1 MTTGLQLP
9 GQHVLALPPLAMPAP
24 SVIPEDV
31 DMNALLADIQD
42 DGVAA
47 PDGADVAG
55 LQKVVADAKADGYQL
70 SIVVL
75 DKREPKF
82 TYYRDIATELQSEV
96 GGTVM
101 VLAPDSVGSAS
112 PYFSRVEQE
121 QATEN
126 LTLTDPPAAAQKF
139 WDQMSGPS
147 LNWTAISLVL
157 IVIVV
162 IGAVIARLRQ
172 VRRRDTTASDAAA
185 DNASAAPSDA
195 ATEPSTDET
204 NSVDRPS

>member
-1 MTTGLQLP
+1 MGVMTTGQQLP
-9 GQHVLALPPLAMPAP
+9 GQEVLALPPLGMPAP
-24 SVIPEDV
+24 SVIPDDV
-31 DMNALLADIQD
+31 DMNALLADIRD

-47 PDGADVAG
+47 SDAADVPG
-55 LQKVVADAKADGYQL
+55 LKKVVADAKSDGYQL

-126 LTLTDPPAAAQKF
+126 LTLTDPPSAAQKY

-147 LNWTAISLVL
+147 LNWTAVSLVL

-162 IGAVIARLRQ
+162 IGAVVARLRQ
-172 VRRRDTTASDAAA
+172 VRRRDAATTAAAA
-185 DNASAAPSDA
+185 DTTPATVAA
-195 ATEPSTDET
+195 STDDSDDSGDPT
-204 NSVDRPS
+204 P